1 MLFCFLLLRLGVKI
15 VDSLYIV
22 GIIVVCSLVTL
33 FVRYLPFVY
42 FGNRELPKSMIY
54 LQNALPSAIM
64 VILVIYCLK
73 DVKLGFNLYDLK
85 EIIACLV
92 VIILQLYKKNMYIS
106 IVGGT
111 LCYMI
116 ILRMI

>member
-1 MLFCFLLLRLGVKI
+1 M
-15 VDSLYIV
+15 DSLYIV

-64 VILVIYCLK
+64 VIWL
-73 DVKLGFNLYDLK
+73 
-85 EIIACLV
+85 
-92 VIILQLYKKNMYIS
+92 S
-106 IVGGT
+106 IV
-111 LCYMI
+111 
-116 ILRMI
+116 